1 MIPRGFQVIL
11 CAVVLGTLPLTDT
24 LAQSGQ
30 TAASKLFPHKPG
42 IVSFTYRDLFA
53 KDFAGTLDI
62 VKNNGITDIE
72 FSNLFGKSASEIR
85 RLIDA
90 RGIKCSSFGV
100 SYEDLMNKTAEV
112 ASNAQLLGAP
122 YVRVAWIPHQGVFTL
137 EDARKAIDDL
147 NRVGKILLDQYSL
160 HLVYHNHGYEF
171 RPYGGGTLYDYLVN
185 GTEPRYVNF
194 ELDILW
200 AYFPGQNP
208 ARLISKYGSRYKML
222 HLKDLRKDVT
232 GNDSGTTDQNNDVV
246 LGQGQ
251 INIPQILRAAA
262 AAKIEHYY
270 LEDESSRSVTQV
282 PQSIAYL
289 ESLPL

>member
-1 MIPRGFQVIL
+1 MTAKGFQVIL
-11 CAVVLGTLPLTDT
+11 IVVVMGNLPLGDT
-24 LAQSGQ
+24 LAQSGP
-30 TAASKLFPHKPG
+30 TGASKLFTHNPG

-53 KDFAGTLDI
+53 KDFAEALDV
-62 VKNNGITDIE
+62 VKSNGITDIE
-72 FSNLFGKSASEIR
+72 FSNLFGKSALEIR

-100 SYEDLMNKTAEV
+100 SYEDLMNKTADV
-112 ASNAQLLGAP
+112 ARNALTLGAV
-122 YVRVAWIPHQGVFTL
+122 YVRVAWIPHHGIFTP

-147 NRVGKILLDQYSL
+147 NRVGKILLDHYSL

-171 RPYGGGTLYDYLVN
+171 GPYGGGTLYDYMVN
-185 GTEPRYVNF
+185 RTEPRYVNF

-200 AYFPGQNP
+200 AYFPGQDP
-208 ARLISKYGSRYKML
+208 ARLLAKYASRFKML
-222 HLKDLRKDVT
+222 HLKDLRKGVA
-232 GNDSGTTDQNNDVV
+232 GNDSGTTDQDNDVV

-251 INIPQILRAAA
+251 LNIPEILRVAA
-262 AAKIEHYY
+262 AAKVEHYY
-270 LEDESSRSVTQV
+270 LEDESSQSVTQV